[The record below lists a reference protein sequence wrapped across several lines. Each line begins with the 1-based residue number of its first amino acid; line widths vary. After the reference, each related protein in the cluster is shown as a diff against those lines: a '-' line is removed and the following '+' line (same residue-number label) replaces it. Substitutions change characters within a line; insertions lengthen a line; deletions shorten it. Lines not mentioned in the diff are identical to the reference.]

1 MAKRTIHLDK
11 ILIFILLVIVSFALT
26 SCASEIPEGNIKDFV
41 MEIDYD
47 KSYEYI
53 KTGKSVITS
62 TYYENKVEDGKVVL
76 TTYIDKDSMYYYTLK
91 EVSGSYFGNDKDDYN
106 FYQQEILSYFDE
118 ENKVVVYQKTD
129 GILDNVSY
137 SEEDITDSVKSFFYS
152 DVTSNYHSGGV
163 YYGDYV
169 LANVGNYYQFFS
181 LNDDETEL
189 TYSVNTK
196 SETEDG
202 KELINMHSFT
212 VDRYGMIISLTS
224 RAFTRDYSMEILTTI
239 ECEYNI
245 PINKLINL

>member
-118 ENKVVVYQKTD
+118 ANNVVVYQKTD

-137 SEEDITDSVKSFFYS
+137 SEEDVTDSVKSFFYS

-163 YYGDYV
+163 YYGDYI
-169 LANVGNYYQFFS
+169 LANVANYYQFFS
-181 LNDDETEL
+181 LNDDETEDEEDL
-189 TYSVNTK
+189 
-196 SETEDG
+196 SETEE
-202 KELINMHSFT
+202 ELDDELDDMASEDMHDMDDDSDLDDPDLDD
-212 VDRYGMIISLTS
+212 VDDVEDVDDDLTIIDEEEL
-224 RAFTRDYSMEILTTI
+224 D
-239 ECEYNI
+239 
-245 PINKLINL
+245 

>member
-1 MAKRTIHLDK
+1 MAKLTIHLDK

-26 SCASEIPEGNIKDFV
+26 SCAREIPEGNIKDFV

-53 KTGKSVITS
+53 KSGKSVITS

-118 ENKVVVYQKTD
+118 ANKVVAYQKTD

-137 SEEDITDSVKSFFYS
+137 SEEDVTDSVKSFFY
-152 DVTSNYHSGGV
+152 
-163 YYGDYV
+163 
-169 LANVGNYYQFFS
+169 LANVANYYQFFS